1 MLWTEKSRSTPPPSL
16 FFQQT
21 VEALPSNLVLTAPA
35 LSSPRLQE
43 SWLPVPRT
51 DLQPLTLP
59 SEPPDL
65 TPEERME
72 LENIRRRKQELLVE
86 IQRLREELSEAMSE
100 VEGLEANE
108 GR

>member
-1 MLWTEKSRSTPPPSL
+1 M
-16 FFQQT
+16 QQ
-21 VEALPSNLVLTAPA
+21 
-35 LSSPRLQE
+35 
-43 SWLPVPRT
+43 SWPRT
-51 DLQPLTLP
+51 HFRPCFL
-59 SEPPDL
+59 EPPDL